1 MKKFSGRLQDQ
12 KRSADAGLWRWS
24 REIIHPTIRSPASL
38 CEALRAGI
46 DRSGVLRPCITNQ
59 SNPRL
64 FTRETA
70 QPENDYESAK
80 PESSWPRP
88 HY

>member
-1 MKKFSGRLQDQ
+1 LQDQ
-12 KRSADAGLWRWS
+12 KRFAQAGLWSRA
-24 REIIHPTIRSPASL
+24 REIVHPMIHPHVSL

-46 DRSGVLRPCITNQ
+46 DPSGVLRPRITKQ

-80 PESSWPRP
+80 LESS
-88 HY
+88 